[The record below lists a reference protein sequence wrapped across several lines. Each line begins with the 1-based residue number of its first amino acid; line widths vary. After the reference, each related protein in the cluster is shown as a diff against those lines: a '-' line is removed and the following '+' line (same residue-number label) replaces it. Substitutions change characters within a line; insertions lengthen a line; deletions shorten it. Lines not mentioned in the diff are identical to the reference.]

1 MYPYIIARKPKRKK
15 TYRKFVFQT
24 PLKETSVN
32 LQYNK
37 KEKVKS
43 HYCILYITRKRAVIK
58 YTATCLTKTHKCLNT
73 V

>member
-15 TYRKFVFQT
+15 TNMKFVFQT

-37 KEKVKS
+37 KEKKLS
-43 HYCILYITRKRAVIK
+43 HIIAFYKCCDQVYCNV
-58 YTATCLTKTHKCLNT
+58 LNKNT
-73 V
+73 